1 MTIAKPTGLIF
12 LFIETSVRAVTR
24 SNIFSCVELFWAISV
39 IIWFGLL
46 LLTHNFQVF
55 EKLKLAEK
63 TSVDI
68 DKLRDGYRPAAK
80 RGAILFF
87 VLAEMALVNSMYQYS
102 LASYLEVFDFSL
114 RKSLPDSVLPK
125 RLKNIMDTL
134 TYNVY
139 NYGCTGEWHSGLLFG
154 CYNTVTPTF
163 W

>member
-1 MTIAKPTGLIF
+1 MF
-12 LFIETSVRAVTR
+12 SDVTP
-24 SNIFSCVELFWAISV
+24 
-39 IIWFGLL
+39 
-46 LLTHNFQVF
+46 QVF

-63 TSVDI
+63 TSTDI

-114 RKSLPDSVLPK
+114 RKSLPDSILPK

-139 NYGCTGEWHSGLLFG
+139 NYGCTGEVTGCSGMVKPGLLWEQL
-154 CYNTVTPTF
+154 CDS
-163 W
+163 WD